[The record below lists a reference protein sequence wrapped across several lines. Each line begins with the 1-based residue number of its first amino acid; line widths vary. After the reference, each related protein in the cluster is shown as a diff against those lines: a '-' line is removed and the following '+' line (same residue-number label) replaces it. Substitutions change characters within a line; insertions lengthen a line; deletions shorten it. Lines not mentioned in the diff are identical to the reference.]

1 MNERTNERTNTVLR
15 VSHPH
20 THTLTP
26 LQVFLFVLSVAPK
39 PFRLVSKDGMDKTSR
54 KTSLLGKVNR
64 WYLLKPQDERLYR
77 IGRALMV
84 DYEQCEG
91 QKIRGVR
98 IQHWDTT
105 NKMEKPR
112 KEANHV
118 ARDAPNS
125 TQLQRLCPRC
135 PTTYIP
141 SIALSSFV
149 SVSHVRATT

>member
-1 MNERTNERTNTVLR
+1 MAT
-15 VSHPH
+15 
-20 THTLTP
+20 
-26 LQVFLFVLSVAPK
+26 K
-39 PFRLVSKDGMDKTSR
+39 PFRLVSKDGMDKTCSETPM
-54 KTSLLGKVNR
+54 KGKVNC
-64 WYLLKPQDERLYR
+64 WYLLKPQDECLYR
-77 IGRALMV
+77 IGRALKV
-84 DYEQCEG
+84 DYEHCEG
-91 QKIRGVR
+91 QLIRGVR

-125 TQLQRLCPRC
+125 TQLQKLCPRC